1 MTDRPRVT
9 MLLGNGF
16 NPDPRV
22 ESEAL
27 ALVAGGYDVTILCW
41 DRDGDLAPEEEK
53 GGIHVRRIRLPSTH
67 GRGTSQ
73 AFNMPK
79 IWGAYI
85 DEGRALAA
93 RIGAPHV
100 VHCHDLD
107 TLPAGWRLARKTGA
121 SLVFDAHESY
131 PDMLAENVAGWIK
144 WATRR
149 LERFLVP
156 KADLLVTVGDK
167 LRRHYVAMGARD
179 TEVVGNWRDPIGAP
193 EVQAEVRQAV
203 RVEGGVMS
211 SSVFICF
218 IANLTAERRLEPLLA
233 AVEAV
238 AEAQLVVGGK
248 GPAAEAAKAAAA
260 RCPRIRYLGAVN
272 PQDVGRWTAASD
284 AVYYGFDPHNAN
296 AAFSAPNKLFEALAA
311 GVPVITARFGEIG
324 EIVASTGCGILVP
337 DYTPEHLA
345 AAIREI
351 ARPGRSEELRAAA
364 RAASV
369 RYTRRA
375 ADEAL
380 RAAYDRLPRIR
391 ARHGNTSGSRSGEA
405 A

>member
-1 MTDRPRVT
+1 
-9 MLLGNGF
+9 
-16 NPDPRV
+16 
-22 ESEAL
+22 
-27 ALVAGGYDVTILCW
+27 
-41 DRDGDLAPEEEK
+41 
-53 GGIHVRRIRLPSTH
+53 
-67 GRGTSQ
+67 
-73 AFNMPK
+73 MP
-79 IWGAYI
+79 
-85 DEGRALAA
+85 
-93 RIGAPHV
+93 
-100 VHCHDLD
+100 
-107 TLPAGWRLARKTGA
+107 
-121 SLVFDAHESY
+121 
-131 PDMLAENVAGWIK
+131 
-144 WATRR
+144 
-149 LERFLVP
+149 
-156 KADLLVTVGDK
+156 
-167 LRRHYVAMGARD
+167 
-179 TEVVGNWRDPIGAP
+179 
-193 EVQAEVRQAV
+193 
-203 RVEGGVMS
+203 

-238 AEAQLVVGGK
+238 PEAQLVVGGK

-272 PQDVGRWTAASD
+272 PQDVGRWTAACD